1 MSGNNSQPGHSKRWF
16 LFTISAAIV
25 LFDRWTKWAIVKH
38 VSMYDGVVVIPGF
51 FQLTHTENPGTAFD
65 ILRYS
70 TASWKQPLL
79 IGLSLLATCIVV
91 AILWRNSRKFDL
103 ANVGLAM
110 ILGGAMGNLWD
121 RMFSGRVVDFLE
133 FFLGSQHW
141 PVFNI
146 ADSSIVTGATLLAL
160 KVLFTKQNPRAESVS
175 N

>member
-91 AILWRNSRKFDL
+91 AILWRNSRDL
-103 ANVGLAM
+103 
-110 ILGGAMGNLWD
+110 IW
-121 RMFSGRVVDFLE
+121 RM
-133 FFLGSQHW
+133 
-141 PVFNI
+141 
-146 ADSSIVTGATLLAL
+146 
-160 KVLFTKQNPRAESVS
+160 
-175 N
+175 